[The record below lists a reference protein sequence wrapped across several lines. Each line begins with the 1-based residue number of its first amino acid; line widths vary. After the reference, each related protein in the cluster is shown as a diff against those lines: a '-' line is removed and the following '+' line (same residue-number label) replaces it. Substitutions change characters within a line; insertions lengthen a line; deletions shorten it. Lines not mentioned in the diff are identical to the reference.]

1 MNGIK
6 QLKLLVLFALC
17 NVTYSFF
24 NTKPVL
30 LKKYTN
36 YRLTKFP
43 LKCNNNNE
51 QCNELNVNNVSG
63 NINNNVTSTTNVT
76 TNVTNVTSVTTNVTS
91 VTSVTSVTNVTN
103 VTSVPMLRPKPIP
116 VITFDELFL
125 NWNIVNR
132 IFLSAN
138 RDRIIL
144 LYGNDKKGV
153 YYIDYDQLKK
163 IEYMISLTSAS
174 VSIEPVCNLDN
185 PWFHLY
191 CSPPSSYKIKEMN
204 FSIFNTSHEN
214 SNEDENDKD
223 DYNDN
228 YGFGFG
234 IGM

>member
-1 MNGIK
+1 MNRIK
-6 QLKLLVLFALC
+6 QLKLFVLFALC

-24 NTKPVL
+24 NTKPIL
-30 LKKYTN
+30 LKKFTN
-36 YRLTKFP
+36 YRFIGFP
-43 LKCNNNNE
+43 LKCNNNE
-51 QCNELNVNNVSG
+51 QYNQFNVGNASNASNASNVP
-63 NINNNVTSTTNVT
+63 I
-76 TNVTNVTSVTTNVTS
+76 
-91 VTSVTSVTNVTN
+91 
-103 VTSVPMLRPKPIP
+103 LRPKPIQ
-116 VITFDELFL
+116 VITFDDLFL

-163 IEYMISLTSAS
+163 IEYLLSLTSAS
-174 VSIEPVCNLDN
+174 ISIEPVCNLDN

-191 CSPPSSYKIKEMN
+191 CSPPSSHKIKDMN
-204 FSIFNTSHEN
+204 FSTFNSSHEN
-214 SNEDENDKD
+214 DDENDKD
-223 DYNDN
+223 DYNDD